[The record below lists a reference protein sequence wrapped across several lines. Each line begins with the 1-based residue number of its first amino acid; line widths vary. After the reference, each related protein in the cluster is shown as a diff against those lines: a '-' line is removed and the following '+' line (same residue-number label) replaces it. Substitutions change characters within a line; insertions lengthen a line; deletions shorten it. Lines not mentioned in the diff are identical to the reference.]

1 MVPIK
6 ASSFHCINTLST
18 ASPRVRNNSRSYGK
32 EAKAFFFTSRQPFSP
47 HCWLGA
53 LGLVKVRAAH
63 PSQPQPLPQPAPGLD
78 PDAEEAEQ
86 RERS

>member
-1 MVPIK
+1 MVLIK

-18 ASPRVRNNSRSYGK
+18 ASSQVRNNSRSYGK
-32 EAKAFFFTSRQPFSP
+32 EAKSFFFTSWQPFSP
-47 HCWLGA
+47 HCGLGA
-53 LGLVKVRAAH
+53 RELVKVRAAH
-63 PSQPQPLPQPAPGLD
+63 PSQPQPVPRPAPVLD

>member
-1 MVPIK
+1 MVLIK

-18 ASPRVRNNSRSYGK
+18 ASPQVRNTSRSYGK
-32 EAKAFFFTSRQPFSP
+32 EAKSFFTSWQPFSP
-47 HCWLGA
+47 HCGLGA

-63 PSQPQPLPQPAPGLD
+63 PSQPQLVPRPAPVLD